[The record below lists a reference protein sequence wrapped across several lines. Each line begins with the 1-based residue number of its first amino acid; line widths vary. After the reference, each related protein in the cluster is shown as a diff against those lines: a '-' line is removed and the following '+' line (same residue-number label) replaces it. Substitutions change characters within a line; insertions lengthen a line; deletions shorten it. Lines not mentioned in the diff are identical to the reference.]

1 MAVIIGVGK
10 YAYQRKDGVYVIP
23 MEVQKHC
30 FGGAGALL
38 CGYLKARLLS
48 GDSIT
53 SQ

>member
-38 CGYLKARLLS
+38 LGCL
-48 GDSIT
+48 
-53 SQ
+53 